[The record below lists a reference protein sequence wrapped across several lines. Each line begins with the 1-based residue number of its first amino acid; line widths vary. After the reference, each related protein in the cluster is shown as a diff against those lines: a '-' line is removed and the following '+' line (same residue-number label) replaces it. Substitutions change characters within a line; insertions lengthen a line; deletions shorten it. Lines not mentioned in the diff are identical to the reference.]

1 VETDEQQILKLFE
14 DGDRALIAANIP
26 ELSRIFADDYVQYDE
41 TGRASTK
48 QDVLNNLKSGALRY
62 FSMISTGRHIRLLSR
77 ETAIVHGSEED
88 EVEQAGKRCTI
99 RYIYMD
105 AVVKRNGEW
114 QIVASQLAR
123 LVEILRP
130 PSHA

>member
-1 VETDEQQILKLFE
+1 MLVESDEQQIVKLFE
-14 DGDRALIAANIP
+14 NGDRALVTADLT

-41 TGRASTK
+41 AGRPSNK
-48 QDVLNNLKSGALRY
+48 QDVLNKLKSGALRY
-62 FSMISTGRHIRLLSR
+62 VSMISTGRHIRLLSR

-88 EVEQAGKRCTI
+88 EVEQAGKRRSI

-114 QIVASQLAR
+114 QIVASQLATP
-123 LVEILRP
+123 VEIQ
-130 PSHA
+130 